1 MNWAIYSIALDF
13 SFPSLKETDFI
24 KVVLSMLSLLFPIGC
39 NMESKKNIKP

>member
-1 MNWAIYSIALDF
+1 MNWAIYSIVLDF

-39 NMESKKNIKP
+39 NME